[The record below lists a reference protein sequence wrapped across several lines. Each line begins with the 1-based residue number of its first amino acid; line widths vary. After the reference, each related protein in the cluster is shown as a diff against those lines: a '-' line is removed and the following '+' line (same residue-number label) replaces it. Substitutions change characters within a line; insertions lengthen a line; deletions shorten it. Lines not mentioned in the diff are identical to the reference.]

1 MNRIQ
6 SHPVFQAILG
16 LLVSILLVGEAAGQ
30 TRTFT
35 VSVDPASI
43 AENGGTSTFTVAVNT
58 AFATD
63 QTFVLDYNE
72 GTASTSGTLA
82 GGDFRLASTS
92 LTLRAGETSVSTTVF
107 AIDDRNDD
115 DDETILISAIHNG
128 SVVGTRQT
136 ITIIDD
142 DEPPLLA
149 VSLSH
154 TYLIEG
160 VDDGLTL
167 TLRYSNNT
175 VFETRGTVVITLSG
189 TAENK
194 DDYEEPEE
202 LNFDFRSSDTEKTVF
217 LALIDDMMDEGT
229 ETIIIEVEQNDR
241 NNDVTT
247 TLGTWTVKIGSRVVF
262 SLLEES
268 DRTLLENG
276 DELEASLLVLRSDDP
291 VDEDQRVTLTFGGTA
306 TRGEDYRIGR
316 ATITLHVGGIGVGK
330 NLTPLD
336 DDLVEGDETI
346 EITAWHYGRDIGT
359 ETITIIDDES
369 MDVTP
374 PTLSGATVNGS
385 TLVLTYDEMLD
396 GGSTPATGDFVVTV
410 DGSAI
415 TVNGVSITGSTVTL
429 TLATAVEAN
438 QTVTLAY
445 TPGANP
451 IQDAAGND
459 AALLSRQTVTNNTG
473 GTTDVTPPTLSG
485 ATVNGSTL
493 VLTYDEM
500 LDGASVPATGDFVVT
515 ADGSAITVNGVSITG
530 STVTLTLA
538 TAVEAGQTVT
548 LAYTPGAN
556 PIQDAAGNDAAALF
570 RQEVTNN
577 TSAQTRQILVSNSDS
592 SVSSND
598 NDRYAAQGFVTGSS
612 SYGYT
617 VSEVRIRFG
626 LNLETVTTAVKIR
639 QNNNGRPGA
648 LLATLTNPNSFAND
662 SFNTFTAPADTHLDP
677 NTKYFFTINEGVADL
692 GRIDYSVTT
701 NNAESGLTGWSV
713 DDDRLWRSSEGATSW
728 NTSTASFI
736 FEIRGTTVSPPPP
749 PPPGGGGG
757 GTRGPSQT
765 VPNAPTNLLADG
777 GDEQVTL
784 TWEAP
789 EDDSGSTITD
799 YQYRID
805 QRGDWISIGS
815 TATTHTVTGLVNG
828 TEYVFQV
835 RAVTAAG
842 SSAPSNRVETTPR
855 AAVTLLVANFSNGNN
870 GAFNSRVYLWNPST
884 SAGQVTARVFTL
896 PLTTGIARELTTAPL
911 DLGTLEAE
919 SALNFKL
926 VEDILIPLGIALPYT
941 TDGGNLTLEF
951 TIQAVDVRG
960 TAQVFSSDF
969 AFGTYP
975 MQEIPSTSS
984 GSPTVLVANF
994 TNGNNGALHSRVYLW
1009 NPSATDGRVTA
1020 RVFTLPNTG
1029 DSMRLQT
1036 VPLGILKAFSAR
1048 NIKIAED
1055 ILDFFSGIALP
1066 YTDDGGNLMLEFT
1079 IEAPDVNGAAQVFSS
1094 NMAFGTYPL
1103 QEIPSTS
1110 SGSPTVLVANFT
1122 NGNNGA
1128 LHSRVYL
1135 WNPSVSAGE
1144 VTVRV
1149 FTLPRTGNSS
1159 LLGTLDLGSLQA
1171 ESARNLKLAKDIL
1184 APLGIALPYV
1194 TDGGNLTLE
1203 FTIQA
1208 ADARGAAQVFSSD
1221 FAFGTYPM
1229 QEIPSTSSGSPTVL
1243 VANFMNG
1250 NDAALNSRVYL
1261 WNPSLR
1267 AGSVTVRVFTLP
1279 LTAGVA
1285 QELTT
1290 APLDLGTLGAE
1301 SARNLKLAEDIL
1313 TPLGIPTPYVTDGGN
1328 LTLEFT
1334 IQAADVRGA
1343 AQVFSS
1349 SFAFGTV
1356 PLQVIR

>member
-202 LNFDFRSSDTEKTVF
+202 LEFDFRSSDTEKTVF

-229 ETIIIEVEQNDR
+229 ETIIIEVGQEDVA
-241 NNDVTT
+241 NDVKT

-276 DELEASLLVLRSDDP
+276 DELEASLLVLRSDGP

-374 PTLSGATVNGS
+374 P
-385 TLVLTYDEMLD
+385 
-396 GGSTPATGDFVVTV
+396 P
-410 DGSAI
+410 
-415 TVNGVSITGSTVTL
+415 
-429 TLATAVEAN
+429 
-438 QTVTLAY
+438 
-445 TPGANP
+445 
-451 IQDAAGND
+451 
-459 AALLSRQTVTNNTG
+459 
-473 GTTDVTPPTLSG
+473 LSG

-556 PIQDAAGNDAAALF
+556 PIQDAAGNDAAALS
-570 RQEVTNN
+570 RQTVTNN

-648 LLATLTNPNSFAND
+648 LLATLTNPHRFAND

-692 GRIDYSVTT
+692 GRIYYSVTT

-765 VPNAPTNLLADG
+765 VPNAPTNLLEDG

-784 TWEAP
+784 TWDAP

-799 YQYRID
+799 YEYRID

-842 SSAPSNRVETTPR
+842 SSAPSNRVEATPR

-870 GAFNSRVYLWNPST
+870 WAFNSRVYLWNPST

-896 PLTTGIARELTTAPL
+896 PLTTGIAQELTGPPL
-911 DLGTLEAE
+911 DLGTLEAR
-919 SALNFKL
+919 SALNLKL

-960 TAQVFSSDF
+960 AAQVFSSDF

-1009 NPSATDGRVTA
+1009 NPSATDGRVTV

-1048 NIKIAED
+1048 NIRIAED

-1079 IEAPDVNGAAQVFSS
+1079 IEAPDVKGAAQVFSS

-1103 QEIPSTS
+1103 QAIPSTS

-1135 WNPSVSAGE
+1135 WNPSASAWE

-1149 FTLPRTGNSS
+1149 FTLPQTGNSS

-1171 ESARNLKLAKDIL
+1171 ESARNLKLAEDIL

-1208 ADARGAAQVFSSD
+1208 ADARGVAQVFSSD
-1221 FAFGTYPM
+1221 FAFGT
-1229 QEIPSTSSGSPTVL
+1229 EIPSTSSGSPTVL

-1261 WNPSLR
+1261 WNPSLS

-1279 LTAGVA
+1279 LTGGLA

-1334 IQAADVRGA
+1334 IQSRGRFSFVRD
-1343 AQVFSS
+1343 
-1349 SFAFGTV
+1349 GTASV
-1356 PLQVIR
+1356 T